1 MEHAEDERG
10 PHLKVDWGIIDIRM
24 LHDAVSSYIEKEDI
38 DYDKQPYAKDNLEQM
53 KKVLYSMILEFNF
66 ARLETDREKDI

>member
-1 MEHAEDERG
+1 
-10 PHLKVDWGIIDIRM
+10 M
-24 LHDAVSSYIEKEDI
+24 LYDAISTYIENENV

-66 ARLETDREKDI
+66 ARLESDKTDQENNT